1 MEKRLEQVTARETE
15 LNAEVLRHAADHER
29 LTELSRAL
37 SEVAAERESLE
48 LEWLEAAEAVE

>member
-1 MEKRLEQVTARETE
+1 VVA
-15 LNAEVLRHAADHER
+15 HAADHER

-48 LEWLEAAEAVE
+48 LEWLEAAEALE